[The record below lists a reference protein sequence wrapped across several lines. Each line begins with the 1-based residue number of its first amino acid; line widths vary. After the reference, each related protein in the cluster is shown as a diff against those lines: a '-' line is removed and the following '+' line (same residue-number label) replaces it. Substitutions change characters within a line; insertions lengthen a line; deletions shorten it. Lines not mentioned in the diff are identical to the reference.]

1 MSENSP
7 ERFLRPDS
15 PWLWVGLFAS
25 VGLSGVL
32 IISPKYA
39 DRRERLD
46 RQFQGRQKVME
57 DTSAKA
63 LQAANISPEETSENE
78 SQNSLLWFVGAIAIG
93 SSFLAGFAFYVF
105 RGGHLRQTITRR
117 TVALHSC
124 PTHSFNTLPLGFG
137 RFFQEVIP
145 KSHVARRIGNVGRSG

>member
-7 ERFLRPDS
+7 ARFLRPDS
-15 PWLWVGLFAS
+15 PWLWVGLFAI

-63 LQAANISPEETSENE
+63 LQAANISPEENSESE
-78 SQNSLLWFVGAIAIG
+78 SQSSLLWFVGAIAIG
-93 SSFLAGFAFYVF
+93 SSVLTGFAFYVF
-105 RGGHLRQTITRR
+105 RGGHLRSPHMIPAEQTADSPADTEIEDAGHIKKVDASSETISANPAKR
-117 TVALHSC
+117 
-124 PTHSFNTLPLGFG
+124 
-137 RFFQEVIP
+137 
-145 KSHVARRIGNVGRSG
+145 